1 MTVQIIRT
9 SQAPD
14 AKPIGLSRTLTTD
27 FEPIIE
33 VPSFEVP
40 EESFGGGSV
49 VVPGVAELIS
59 PMLICNKTSS
69 TTFMSIRVYRLE
81 TDTHFLITNELP
93 IPSNDIVSIPLN
105 GQFIFTGDILE
116 VKASANDSLDITMS
130 FTVGQA
136 EEDDVA

>member
-1 MTVQIIRT
+1 MTIEIIRT

-14 AKPIGLSRTLTTD
+14 AKPIGLSRTLTNDWET
-27 FEPIIE
+27 IIE
-33 VPSFEVP
+33 VPSYEIP

-59 PMLICNKTSS
+59 PMLICNKTANTES
-69 TTFMSIRVYRLE
+69 MSIRIYRLE
-81 TDTHFLITNELP
+81 TDTFFLITNDLP

-105 GQFIFTGDILE
+105 GQFVYSGDLLQ
-116 VKASANDSLDITMS
+116 VKGSENDSLDITMS
-130 FTVGQA
+130 FTIGQA

>member
-14 AKPIGLSRTLTTD
+14 AKPIGFSKTLTTD
-27 FEPIIE
+27 WETIIE

-59 PMLICNKTSS
+59 PMLVCNTTSS
-69 TTFMSIRVYRLE
+69 TSRLSIRVYRLE
-81 TDTHFLITNELP
+81 TDTNFLITNELP

-105 GQFIFTGDILE
+105 GQFIYSGDLVQ
-116 VKASANDSLDITMS
+116 VKGSDNNTLDITLS
-130 FTVGQA
+130 YTIGQA